1 MPKWMKKRSIL
12 HFSAEEEKDLEKV
25 SGMASVHPEKGK
37 AVRAI
42 LTDATANA

>member
-1 MPKWMKKRSIL
+1 MPKWTMI
-12 HFSAEEEKDLEKV
+12 HFTTHSLAKEEKDLVRV
-25 SGMASVHPEKGK
+25 SGMASGHPEKEK